1 MARVGAIEAALSR
14 PAALVLSPVLLRQG
28 RAARR
33 SIPLLPEAP
42 GDRSGL
48 ETIGT
53 SPDVTTEPLRLLVV
67 GESTAAGVGAGDQ
80 RAALPC
86 RLAAELARRRGVPV
100 AWASSARTGA
110 TAAYALSALVPAA
123 PAEQDVAVVVLGVND
138 VLALTAAQ
146 RWRERVDHLAVDLR
160 QHLRPDGLVVL
171 AGVPDLARFGAL
183 AQPLRAVLGL
193 HSRVLDDELAR
204 VAARRRA
211 LHVPVPDLAWP
222 QMFSSDRFHPSEDAY
237 RTWAIHLADAL
248 DAHASGD
255 G

>member
-1 MARVGAIEAALSR
+1 MAQVGAIEAAVSR
-14 PAALVLSPVLLRQG
+14 PAALALAPVLLRQG

-42 GDRSGL
+42 GARSGL
-48 ETIGT
+48 EGVGSSSTA
-53 SPDVTTEPLRLLVV
+53 EPVRLLVV

-86 RLAAELARRRGVPV
+86 RLAAEMARRRGAPV

-110 TAAYALSALVPAA
+110 TAAYAFSTLVPAA

-138 VLALTAAQ
+138 VLALTAAN
-146 RWRERVDHLAVDLR
+146 RWRERVDHLAGDLR
-160 QHLRPDGLVVL
+160 QHLTADGLVVL

-193 HSRVLDDELAR
+193 HSRVLDDELASI
-204 VAARRRA
+204 AARHRRV
-211 LHVPVPDLAWP
+211 LHVSVPDLVWP

-237 RTWAIHLADAL
+237 RTWAAHLADAL
-248 DAHASGD
+248 DAHASQD
-255 G
+255 T